1 MLPYTAFTAY
11 TSFTAAFVLKPLI
24 STVQQLNMANISEIF
39 SDVSS
44 EVDIHSACPS
54 AVKPKADVSL
64 VATTQISKLTSLI
77 HKHCCLAT
85 KEEKKRIKKTYFC
98 KYCPP

>member
-24 STVQQLNMANISEIF
+24 STVRQLNMADTGEIF

-44 EVDIHSACPS
+44 EADIHSACPS
-54 AVKPKADVSL
+54 AVETKADVGL
-64 VATTQISKLTSLI
+64 VATT
-77 HKHCCLAT
+77 
-85 KEEKKRIKKTYFC
+85 
-98 KYCPP
+98 